1 MAPSL
6 GEQVLQDDLLLH
18 KILLNLSNVHDL
30 RTIQGLVS
38 LYAVKILSKDTLKEH
53 LARFEGVQYG
63 VHYEEFEKVDNSVI
77 LEIGETDPFGTIG
90 YHVGL
95 YEYLEPEASRHVK
108 PMVSYIKDMH
118 RDHKIPY
125 PKGRVS
131 LNKLKKKQD
140 VLKEYGFLTYIPL
153 SVYKTV
159 RKGLAAEKLLRSRS
173 VNKLI
178 GQGEAYP
185 CFYSAFD
192 CGLEVD
198 LVKPLV
204 PALCFGREHIAEQA
218 MVSASLGGHV
228 DLLKC
233 ILDMVDI
240 HINDPV
246 TDAGTTV
253 LHFAAQGGHLDVV
266 RYLVEKAH
274 AAVNASTYIWKT
286 PLIIAAEYGHID
298 IIKYLAQCDGAVVDG
313 QDDDGM
319 TALMM
324 AIQGASRGYRTSSH
338 WTSVVRC
345 LIEEAHVDIKIKN
358 VDHMTALMQ
367 AASWGLLDIVR
378 YMIGTAK
385 AVDINNVK
393 DEDLDMLCLVA
404 SANRIAV
411 MRYLVEEVGL
421 DVNAA
426 SRSDFEHSPS
436 LVPLGHR
443 PLTLAVMHG
452 HVPMTKYLIETGRV
466 DVNAKNQDGYT
477 ALMAA
482 CQGSN
487 MEIIKCLVEQGH
499 ADVSATDFHSD
510 TCLTIAAKMNKLS
523 IVKYLVEVG
532 GADVLQANEDGKHAL
547 QIASDLGSIF
557 MVEYLIHTAKYDDIH
572 SSEEI
577 DRIHRNAYDN
587 EKRRVLDKMLTA
599 ALHLDGA
606 IPYSS
611 EDSYFSEDDDGY
623 DDYLGGAGY
632 SDDEIDV
639 AEMMYM
645 PEQFFFDDSDDDWR
659 AQQAMMNNPD
669 YRKFVQA
676 MNMALLEDY
685 MHMAGDEELGLGHYT
700 DPPIASIPSSSSSS
714 SHRGRGNASS
724 STNTNRGG
732 RGGRG
737 RGNASSSTNNR
748 SGRGRGNNNNR
759 GRRGRGGRRGGGGG
773 GGSRGRGRG
782 EHNQQ

>member
-53 LARFEGVQYG
+53 LARFEGIQYG

-108 PMVSYIKDMH
+108 PMVSYIKDIH
-118 RDHKIPY
+118 REQKIPY

-233 ILDMVDI
+233 IIDMVDI
-240 HINDPV
+240 DINHPV

-266 RYLVEKAH
+266 
-274 AAVNASTYIWKT
+274 
-286 PLIIAAEYGHID
+286 
-298 IIKYLAQCDGAVVDG
+298 
-313 QDDDGM
+313 
-319 TALMM
+319 
-324 AIQGASRGYRTSSH
+324 RGYRTSSH

-367 AASWGLLDIVR
+367 AASLGLLDIVR

-404 SANRIAV
+404 SANKIAV
-411 MRYLVEEVGL
+411 MRYLVEE
-421 DVNAA
+421 
-426 SRSDFEHSPS
+426 
-436 LVPLGHR
+436 
-443 PLTLAVMHG
+443 
-452 HVPMTKYLIETGRV
+452 
-466 DVNAKNQDGYT
+466 
-477 ALMAA
+477 
-482 CQGSN
+482 
-487 MEIIKCLVEQGH
+487 
-499 ADVSATDFHSD
+499 
-510 TCLTIAAKMNKLS
+510 
-523 IVKYLVEVG
+523 
-532 GADVLQANEDGKHAL
+532 ANEDGKHAL

-611 EDSYFSEDDDGY
+611 EDSYFSEDDDDY
-623 DDYLGGAGY
+623 DYYPGGTGY

-639 AEMMYM
+639 TEMMYM

-700 DPPIASIPSSSSSS
+700 DPPIASIPSSSSS
-714 SHRGRGNASS
+714 HRGRGNASS

-737 RGNASSSTNNR
+737 RRNASSSTNNR
-748 SGRGRGNNNNR
+748 GGRGRRNDNNNR

-773 GGSRGRGRG
+773 SRGRG